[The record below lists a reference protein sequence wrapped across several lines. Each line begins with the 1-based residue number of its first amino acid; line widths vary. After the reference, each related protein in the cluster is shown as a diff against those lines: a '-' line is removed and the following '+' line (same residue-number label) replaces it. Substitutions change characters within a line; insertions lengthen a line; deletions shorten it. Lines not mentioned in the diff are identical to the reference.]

1 MSRQIAN
8 FFVKCDFMNFCR
20 RCFYIDLCVFFQV
33 DKNYAIQL
41 EDTIGNADLE
51 AFVCVNERDMNKLMN
66 KLRKDQKLRNINVVQ
81 VPKEIKNYTHP
92 QINTRDTGK
101 MVFLDDIIRECPQN
115 VKRLLCEKKKL
126 HMTPVFE
133 KEPRETP
140 TNVTKFYV
148 NKTKHQI
155 FGSKYACMSCYNVF
169 LGLILPKL
177 RISFQG
183 VTLQDFL

>member
-1 MSRQIAN
+1 MISWI
-8 FFVKCDFMNFCR
+8 FVGTVFILI
-20 RCFYIDLCVFFQV
+20 YVYFFQV

-140 TNVTKFYV
+140 TNLTKFYV

-155 FGSKYACMSCYNVF
+155 FGSKYTAAKST
-169 LGLILPKL
+169 
-177 RISFQG
+177 S
-183 VTLQDFL
+183 TEA

>member
-1 MSRQIAN
+1 M
-8 FFVKCDFMNFCR
+8 
-20 RCFYIDLCVFFQV
+20 

-140 TNVTKFYV
+140 TNLNKFYV

-155 FGSKYACMSCYNVF
+155 FGSKYTTAKST
-169 LGLILPKL
+169 
-177 RISFQG
+177 S
-183 VTLQDFL
+183 TEA